1 MIYWEPIAPL
11 KKLRTRQCLKVEHDK
26 ELNGLKFVAILNM
39 LPMCANEA
47 NLQSASAWSPP
58 PSGGSEGV
66 SDSNQYPVVRVTA
79 MSVLDG

>member
-11 KKLRTRQCLKVEHDK
+11 KKLRTRQCLKDEHDK

-47 NLQSASAWSPP
+47 NLQPA
-58 PSGGSEGV
+58 
-66 SDSNQYPVVRVTA
+66 
-79 MSVLDG
+79 